1 MATQKPLASAMIK
14 EDERCANATCRHTY
28 AVHQNGGRCG
38 FRTFGLNPKDM
49 QCSCKEF
56 EREPVKQRCGD
67 VVLKIAI
74 LMALIF
80 SPVCGG
86 CPTTAKCPQDG
97 GQADYDDSYEENG
110 RIYCVYV
117 HHVQAPRGPQDH
129 RFRIACK

>member
-1 MATQKPLASAMIK
+1 MSGAQAADIRMLPIKMVDLVELAWTLDSLWKSRSAHV
-14 EDERCANATCRHTY
+14 RSVSAN
-28 AVHQNGGRCG
+28 
-38 FRTFGLNPKDM
+38 LPKKR
-49 QCSCKEF
+49 S
-56 EREPVKQRCGD
+56 GD
-67 VVLKIAI
+67 VFLKVAI

-97 GQADYDDSYEENG
+97 GQADYDDSFEENG

-117 HHVQAPRGPQDH
+117 HHVQTPRGPQDH

>member
-1 MATQKPLASAMIK
+1 MLSIKMADDADSAPSASIRRTCSAHVK
-14 EDERCANATCRHTY
+14 SLSAN
-28 AVHQNGGRCG
+28 
-38 FRTFGLNPKDM
+38 LSK
-49 QCSCKEF
+49 
-56 EREPVKQRCGD
+56 KQRCGD